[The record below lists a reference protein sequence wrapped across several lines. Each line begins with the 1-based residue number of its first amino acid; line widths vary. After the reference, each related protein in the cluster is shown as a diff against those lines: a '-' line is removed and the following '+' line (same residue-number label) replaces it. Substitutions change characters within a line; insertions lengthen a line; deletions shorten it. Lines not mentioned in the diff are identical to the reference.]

1 MPPTESADP
10 EKAFLI
16 LEQAEIAALILLGSP
31 LSRRKIIGT
40 RLILTYEVADCAPF
54 MLRNGVSTIGIA
66 LDFLLLITTFAG
78 LVAIASRLYAR
89 MGE

>member
-10 EKAFLI
+10 EKAFLV
-16 LEQAEIAALILLGSP
+16 LERAEIAALILLGSP

-40 RLILTYEVADCAPF
+40 RLVRPTKLRVARLSCSATA
-54 MLRNGVSTIGIA
+54 SAIGIA

-78 LVAIASRLYAR
+78 LVAIASRLYPR